1 MDRLLAVWVALTERA
16 TAAKNDERGVTAIE
30 YGLLAVLIALVMA
43 GGATILGDE
52 LEALFTR
59 IGESLNP

>member
-30 YGLLAVLIALVMA
+30 YGLIASLVALAIVLGATAV
-43 GGATILGDE
+43 GGALD
-52 LEALFTR
+52 ALFTE
-59 IGESLNP
+59 IASKL